1 MSHSEIDAHKRAVY
15 DLEIAPNL
23 CVLGIKQLGEAPEH
37 LVIDKPIDADTAA
50 EIDARLNGGRE
61 LTGYNNSGFDSYL
74 LRAILDG
81 AEPAYVHRVA
91 QEIIGGRVPA
101 WKVAQAHGLQRAEYN
116 ELDLMHYTPRG
127 RLKQYEGRLGLAIM
141 DLPFDPNAP
150 ISSDQLPEV
159 VAYLEH
165 DLLATEKLRDAVEG
179 DVRARRVLEQM
190 FEMDG
195 LTKKTAANVAA
206 SIIVKEYLR
215 DNPQVELSDIKQSAA
230 RMRNCSFEF
239 YVPTWVR
246 EGIRGT
252 IAEQIADQIDGTEFR
267 VVEGVRQPAS
277 REWPSLICL
286 SGDDG
291 LNAAFG
297 LGGIHTKDEAC
308 HYSGVSFDVASLY
321 PHIIMHEDCSPTH
334 LEEAQFHAIYGR
346 LIERRLQAKRDGDK
360 ATSNALKLVLNSC
373 FGAYN
378 YPFSLLYSPDA
389 FVSITVSGQLC
400 LLALAD
406 RVNQL
411 GQAKEVAH
419 V

>member
-1 MSHSEIDAHKRAVY
+1 MSLPDNHSHPRAVY
-15 DLEIAPNL
+15 DLEISPNL
-23 CVLGIKQLGEAPEH
+23 CVLGIKQHGQAPEH
-37 LVIDKPIDADTAA
+37 LVIDHPIDGDTAA
-50 EIDARLNGGRE
+50 EIDARLNSGRE
-61 LTGYNNSGFDSYL
+61 LAGYNNSGFDTYL
-74 LRAILDG
+74 LRAILEG
-81 AEPAYVHRVA
+81 AEPGYVHRVA
-91 QEIIGGRVPA
+91 QDIITGREPA
-101 WKVAQAHGLQRAEYN
+101 WRVAQAYGLQRAQYN

-127 RLKQYEGRLGLAIM
+127 RLKQYEGRLGLAIV

-150 ISSDQLPEV
+150 INADQLPEV
-159 VAYLEH
+159 VSYLEH

-179 DVRARRVLEQM
+179 DVQARRVLEQM

-195 LTKKTAANVAA
+195 LTTKTAANVAA
-206 SIIVKEYLR
+206 SIVVKEYLR
-215 DNPQVELSDIKQSAA
+215 ENPQVEMSDIKQAAA
-230 RMRNCSFEF
+230 RMRNCSFDF
-239 YVPTWVR
+239 YVPRWVR

-252 IAEQIADQIDGTEFR
+252 IAESIADQIDGTEFR

-286 SGDDG
+286 SEEDD
-291 LNAAFG
+291 LQAAFG

-308 HYSGVSFDVASLY
+308 YYSGVSFDVASLY

-346 LIERRLQAKRDGDK
+346 LIARRLQAKRDGDK

-378 YPFSLLYSPDA
+378 YAYSMLYSPDA
-389 FVSITVSGQLC
+389 FLSITVSGQLC

-406 RVNQL
+406 RVNKLPQV
-411 GQAKEVAH
+411 KEVSY